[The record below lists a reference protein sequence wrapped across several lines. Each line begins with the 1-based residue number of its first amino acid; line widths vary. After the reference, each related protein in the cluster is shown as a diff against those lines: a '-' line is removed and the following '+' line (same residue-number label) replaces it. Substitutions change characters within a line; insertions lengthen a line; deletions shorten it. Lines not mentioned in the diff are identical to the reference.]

1 MENALV
7 LVCLHSVVERGVG
20 GDDNENFG
28 GKSQR
33 SAGWEN
39 GVLLAGSFLWLCV
52 VRGDSPMLRVGYL
65 HFFLASRGDDAA
77 AVCNVRC

>member
-39 GVLLAGSFLWLCV
+39 GVLLAGFCGCV
-52 VRGDSPMLRVGYL
+52 W
-65 HFFLASRGDDAA
+65 
-77 AVCNVRC
+77 